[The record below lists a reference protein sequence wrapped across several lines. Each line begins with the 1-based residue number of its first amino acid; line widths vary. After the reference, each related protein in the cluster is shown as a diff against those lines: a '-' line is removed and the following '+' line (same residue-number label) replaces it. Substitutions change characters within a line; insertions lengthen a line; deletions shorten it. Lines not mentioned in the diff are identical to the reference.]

1 MLWFYLFQLF
11 MEGDLQMLRDRIQ
24 NFLTE
29 LEIPVTVFC
38 RKIQVTPDSFYKW
51 RKGQLNFSAKT
62 LQRISDYLSKY
73 GF

>member
-1 MLWFYLFQLF
+1 
-11 MEGDLQMLRDRIQ
+11 MLRDRIQ
-24 NFLTE
+24 RFLTE

-38 RKIQVTPDSFYKW
+38 RKIQVTTDSFYKW
-51 RKGQLNFSAKT
+51 RKGQLNFSEKT